1 MRHGRLAD
9 PRAELRREQV
19 RLLLVAVPLLVT
31 TYLLLDKLGS
41 LSDSKLIVL
50 VALLPLAAVLVALG
64 LPLVRERRLVL
75 GGGFLW
81 FFVVYCVFF
90 SLAAGGRVLEGKRT
104 VVLGFVGDTPS
115 NVLGLN
121 RLGDWHYAVA
131 PKTPEAND
139 LLVITLPSF
148 AGRPVEEARQA
159 EIGLIR
165 MAIAQRAKGIAFDY
179 DMSDPSILDRSFCHW
194 MQQAESASVPVVLGY
209 VLETTNGKVHR
220 RLPAPTIAACV
231 RDDRLGTLA
240 GVREA
245 DGYVRMVPTS
255 HEGKEQLRSFSYRIA
270 SVLAGERKLPKV
282 GLAQFV
288 APEGRIDTL
297 AGMPDD
303 AASRSMD
310 HRFVIVGSDRPGDVH
325 STPYGK
331 LPGVLIHAY
340 AANALRADGVI
351 RRLDVQWVLPVV
363 LVLCYVLV
371 LLQSYGGL
379 RPLLIGAALIATA
392 VVLSAAFAMRMRLV
406 WIDVSYPLIAITG
419 LTAVLSGGARLKW
432 ERVWVPKEAMGK
444 TGAAAP
450 EAEGAGRGPDVGTGA
465 PVPVRFDVFL
475 SHNSVDKPAVIELAT
490 MLQDRRLKV
499 WLDAWELVPGRP
511 WQQALEEVI
520 MTVGSAAVLVG
531 RDGIGPWEEP
541 EMRACLDQCV
551 HRKMP
556 VIPVLLPGAAATPQ
570 LPLFLRRF
578 TWVDLRDGLERA
590 GIDRLE
596 WGITGIKPRRA

>member
-1 MRHGRLAD
+1 MAD

-19 RLLLVAVPLLVT
+19 RLLLVAVPVLVT
-31 TYLLLDKLGS
+31 TYLLLGKLGAV
-41 LSDSKLIVL
+41 SDAKLIVL
-50 VALLPLAAVLVALG
+50 VALLPLAAVLVALA

-104 VVLGFVGDTPS
+104 VVAGFSGDTPS

-131 PKTPEAND
+131 PRTPEGND

-148 AGRPVEEARQA
+148 AGRQVEDARQA

-165 MAIAQRAKGIAFDY
+165 MAIAEHAKGIAFDY
-179 DMSDPSILDRSFCHW
+179 DMSDPSILDRSLCHW
-194 MQQAESASVPVVLGY
+194 IQQAESASVPVVLGY
-209 VLETTNGKVHR
+209 VLEMKNGRAHR
-220 RLPAPTIAACV
+220 RLPAATIAACV
-231 RDDRLGTLA
+231 RNNRLGTLA

-255 HEGKEQLRSFSYRIA
+255 HEGNEQLRSFSYLIA
-270 SVLAGERKLPKV
+270 SVLAGERKLPNV

-303 AASRSMD
+303 AAARSMD
-310 HRFVIVGSDRPGDVH
+310 HRFVIVGADRPDDVH
-325 STPYGK
+325 LTPYGK

-340 AANALRADGVI
+340 AANALRADRVI
-351 RRLDVQWVLPVV
+351 RRLDVQWMLPVI
-363 LVLCYVLV
+363 LMLCYVLV

-379 RPLLIGAALIATA
+379 RPLLIGAALIAIA

-406 WIDVSYPLIAITG
+406 WIDVSYPLIAIAG
-419 LTAVLSGGARLKW
+419 LTSVLSGGARLKW
-432 ERVWVPKEAMGK
+432 ERVRVPKEAPEK
-444 TGAAAP
+444 PGAVAP
-450 EAEGAGRGPDVGTGA
+450 DA
-465 PVPVRFDVFL
+465 RFDVFL
-475 SHNSVDKPAVIELAT
+475 SHNSADKPTVIELAT
-490 MLQDRRLKV
+490 MLQDRKLKV

-520 MTVGSAAVLVG
+520 TTVGSAAVLVG
-531 RDGIGPWEEP
+531 KDGIGPWEEP
-541 EMRACLDQCV
+541 EMRACLDECV

-570 LPLFLRRF
+570 LPLFLRQL
-578 TWVDLRDGLERA
+578 TWVDLRDGLDKARV
-590 GIDRLE
+590 DRLE

>member
-1 MRHGRLAD
+1 MAD

-19 RLLLVAVPLLVT
+19 RLLLVAVPVLVT
-31 TYLLLDKLGS
+31 TYLLLGKLGAV
-41 LSDSKLIVL
+41 SDAKLIVL
-50 VALLPLAAVLVALG
+50 VALLPLAAVLFALA

-104 VVLGFVGDTPS
+104 VVAGFSGDTPS

-131 PKTPEAND
+131 PRTPEGND

-148 AGRPVEEARQA
+148 AGRQVEDARQA

-165 MAIAQRAKGIAFDY
+165 MAIAEHAKGIAFDY
-179 DMSDPSILDRSFCHW
+179 DMSDPSILDRSLCHW
-194 MQQAESASVPVVLGY
+194 IQQAESASVPVVLGY
-209 VLETTNGKVHR
+209 VLEMKNGRAHR
-220 RLPAPTIAACV
+220 RLPAATIAACV
-231 RDDRLGTLA
+231 RNNRLGTLA

-255 HEGKEQLRSFSYRIA
+255 HEGNEQLRSFSYLIA
-270 SVLAGERKLPKV
+270 SVLAGERKLPNV

-303 AASRSMD
+303 AAARSMD
-310 HRFVIVGSDRPGDVH
+310 HRFVIVGADRPDDVH
-325 STPYGK
+325 LTPYGK

-340 AANALRADGVI
+340 AANALRADRVI
-351 RRLDVQWVLPVV
+351 RRLDVQWMLPVI
-363 LVLCYVLV
+363 LMLCYVLV

-379 RPLLIGAALIATA
+379 RPLLIGAALIAIA

-406 WIDVSYPLIAITG
+406 WIDVSYPLIAIAG
-419 LTAVLSGGARLKW
+419 LTSVLSGGARLKW
-432 ERVWVPKEAMGK
+432 ERVRVPKEAPEK
-444 TGAAAP
+444 PGAVAP
-450 EAEGAGRGPDVGTGA
+450 DA
-465 PVPVRFDVFL
+465 RFDVFL
-475 SHNSVDKPAVIELAT
+475 SHNSADKPTVIELAT
-490 MLQDRRLKV
+490 MLQDRKLKV

-520 MTVGSAAVLVG
+520 TTVGSAAVLVG
-531 RDGIGPWEEP
+531 KDGIGPWEEP
-541 EMRACLDQCV
+541 EMRACLDECV

-570 LPLFLRRF
+570 LPLFLRQL
-578 TWVDLRDGLERA
+578 TWVDLRDGLDKARV
-590 GIDRLE
+590 DRLE

>member
-1 MRHGRLAD
+1 MAD

-19 RLLLVAVPLLVT
+19 RILLVAVPVLVT
-31 TYLLLDKLGS
+31 TYLLLGKLGAV
-41 LSDSKLIVL
+41 SDAKLIVL
-50 VALLPLAAVLVALG
+50 VALLPLAAVLVALA

-104 VVLGFVGDTPS
+104 VVVGFSGDTPS

-131 PKTPEAND
+131 PRTPEGND

-148 AGRPVEEARQA
+148 AGRRVEDARQA

-165 MAIAQRAKGIAFDY
+165 MAIAEHAKGIAFDY
-179 DMSDPSILDRSFCHW
+179 DMSDPSILDRSLCHW
-194 MQQAESASVPVVLGY
+194 IQQAESASVPVVLGY
-209 VLETTNGKVHR
+209 VLEMKNGRAHR
-220 RLPAPTIAACV
+220 RLPAATIAACV
-231 RDDRLGTLA
+231 RNNRLGTLA

-255 HEGKEQLRSFSYRIA
+255 HEGNEQLRSFSYLIA
-270 SVLAGERKLPKV
+270 SVLAGERKLPNV

-303 AASRSMD
+303 AAARSMD
-310 HRFVIVGSDRPGDVH
+310 HRFVIVGADRPDDVH
-325 STPYGK
+325 LTPYGK

-340 AANALRADGVI
+340 AANALRADRVI
-351 RRLDVQWVLPVV
+351 RRLDVQWMLPVI
-363 LVLCYVLV
+363 LMLCYVLV

-379 RPLLIGAALIATA
+379 RPLLIGAALIAIA

-406 WIDVSYPLIAITG
+406 WIDVSYPLIAIAG
-419 LTAVLSGGARLKW
+419 LTSVLSGGARLKW
-432 ERVWVPKEAMGK
+432 ERVRVPKEAPEK
-444 TGAAAP
+444 PGAVAP
-450 EAEGAGRGPDVGTGA
+450 DA
-465 PVPVRFDVFL
+465 RFDVFL
-475 SHNSVDKPAVIELAT
+475 SHNSADKPTVIELAT
-490 MLQDRRLKV
+490 MLQDRKLKV

-520 MTVGSAAVLVG
+520 TTVGSAAVLVG
-531 RDGIGPWEEP
+531 KDGIGPWEEP
-541 EMRACLDQCV
+541 EMRACLDECV

-570 LPLFLRRF
+570 LPLFLRQL
-578 TWVDLRDGLERA
+578 TWVDLRDGLDKARV
-590 GIDRLE
+590 DRLE

>member
-1 MRHGRLAD
+1 MAD
-9 PRAELRREQV
+9 PRAELRREQG
-19 RLLLVAVPLLVT
+19 RILLVAVPVLVT
-31 TYLLLDKLGS
+31 TYLLLGKLGS
-41 LSDSKLIVL
+41 VSDPKLIAL

-90 SLAAGGRVLEGKRT
+90 SLAAGARVLEGKRT
-104 VVLGFVGDTPS
+104 VVTGFADDTPT

-131 PKTPEAND
+131 PKTPAVND

-148 AGRPVEEARQA
+148 AGRPVEAARQA

-165 MAIAQRAKGIAFDY
+165 MAIAQHAKGIAFDY
-179 DMSDPSILDRSFCHW
+179 DLSDPSALDRSVCHW
-194 MQQAESASVPVVLGY
+194 MEQAESASVPVVLGY
-209 VLETTNGKVHR
+209 VLEMKNGIPVR
-220 RLPAPTIAACV
+220 RLPAPAITGCV
-231 RDDRLGTLA
+231 RNARLGTLA

-255 HEGKEQLRSFSYRIA
+255 HEGNEDLRSFSYLIARI
-270 SVLAGERKLPKV
+270 LAPGRPLPDV

-288 APEGRIDTL
+288 APEGGIATL
-297 AGMPDD
+297 VGMPDD
-303 AASRSMD
+303 TTARRMD
-310 HRFVIVGSDRPGDVH
+310 HRFVIVGSDRPDDVH
-325 STPYGK
+325 LTPYGK

-340 AANALRADGVI
+340 AANALRAGTVI
-351 RRLDVQWVLPVV
+351 RRLDVQWMLPAI

-379 RPLLIGAALIATA
+379 RPLLIGAALIAIA
-392 VVLSAAFAMRMRLV
+392 VVLSAAFAMRMRFV
-406 WIDVSYPLIAITG
+406 WIDVSYPLIAIAG
-419 LTAVLSGGARLKW
+419 LTAVLAGGARLKW
-432 ERVWVPKEAMGK
+432 ERVWAPKEARSMAGSE
-444 TGAAAP
+444 TGA
-450 EAEGAGRGPDVGTGA
+450 EAGA

-475 SHNSVDKPAVIELAT
+475 SHNSADKPTVVELAT
-490 MLQDRRLKV
+490 MLRDRKLKV
-499 WLDAWELVPGRP
+499 WLDTWELVPGRP

-520 MTVGSAAVLVG
+520 ATVGSAAVLVG
-531 RDGIGPWEEP
+531 KDGIGPWEEP
-541 EMRACLDQCV
+541 EMRACLDECV

-556 VIPVLLPGAAATPQ
+556 VIPVLLPGASATPQ
-570 LPLFLRRF
+570 LPLLLRQF
-578 TWVDLRDGLERA
+578 TWVDLRGGLDEA
-590 GIDRLE
+590 PVDRLE